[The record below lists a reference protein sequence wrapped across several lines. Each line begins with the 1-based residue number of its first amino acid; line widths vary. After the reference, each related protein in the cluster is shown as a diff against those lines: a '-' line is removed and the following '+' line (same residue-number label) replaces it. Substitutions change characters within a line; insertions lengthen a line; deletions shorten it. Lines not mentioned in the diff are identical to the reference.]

1 MLLQNFYVRV
11 DLNSVLTS
19 QHDAGRASG
28 GGTVYAVAVQ
38 ADVVGFVAVCRS
50 SAAMPLNKRSF
61 SLNVQLDNT
70 MTRGAPLVSI
80 PFL

>member
-38 ADVVGFVAVCRS
+38 EMLWGLWQSAV
-50 SAAMPLNKRSF
+50 LQ
-61 SLNVQLDNT
+61 QLC
-70 MTRGAPLVSI
+70 L
-80 PFL
+80 